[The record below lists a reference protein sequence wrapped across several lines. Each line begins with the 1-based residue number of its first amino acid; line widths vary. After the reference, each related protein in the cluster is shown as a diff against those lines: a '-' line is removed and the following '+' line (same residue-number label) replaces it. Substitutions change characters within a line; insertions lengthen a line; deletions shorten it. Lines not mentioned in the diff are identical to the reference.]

1 MALDKLNKIIEDEVK
16 NMDGVEQE
24 KLRNKEK

>member
-16 NMDGVEQE
+16 NMDEVEQE